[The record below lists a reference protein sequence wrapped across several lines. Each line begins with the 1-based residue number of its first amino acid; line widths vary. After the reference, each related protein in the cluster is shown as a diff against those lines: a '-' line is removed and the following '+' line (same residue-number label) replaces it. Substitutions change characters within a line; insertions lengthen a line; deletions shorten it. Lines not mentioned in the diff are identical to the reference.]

1 MAELSLPWDG
11 TATGDKGPFTD
22 DEWRDVFRALG
33 MGGGLVGAANVGVV
47 GGLLNGLRMTTA
59 GNNDLTINTGY
70 AIVDGTVYYNSASK
84 STTSASPSV
93 GTTGRM
99 VVLKKDWTAQT
110 IRIAIITSND
120 GTAAIPSVTQSG
132 GTTWEIPL
140 CSFTIT
146 TGGVIAALTDLR
158 EFTNPISIPF
168 VIDGGGAV
176 ISTGIAAGDI
186 WIPRALELTGWTV
199 TGDQSGAILVD
210 VWADSYANYPATN
223 ADSIAGTDEPEIVA
237 SATKAQNLDIATG
250 GQWTLALAAGQNV
263 RFNVDSVTT
272 LTYVTVTLH
281 GAG

>member
-1 MAELSLPWDG
+1 MELSIPWDG
-11 TATGDKGPFTD
+11 TSTGDKGPFTD

-70 AIVDGTVYYNSASK
+70 AIVDGTVYKNDASK

-158 EFTNPISIPF
+158 EFTNPVAVQVVF
-168 VIDGGGAV
+168 DGGGTT
-176 ISTGIAAGDI
+176 IPTGIYSDLV
-186 WIPRALELTGWTV
+186 IPRVIEWTGWELLA
-199 TGDQSGAILVD
+199 DQSGAVKID
-210 VWADSYANYPATN
+210 VWKDTYANFPPTD
-223 ADSIAGTDEPEIVA
+223 ADSIAGSDEPEIVA

-250 GQWTLALAAGQNV
+250 GQWPLATVAKDVL
-263 RFNVDSVTT
+263 RFNVDSVATIERAT
-272 LTYVTVTLH
+272 LVLY